1 MSIISPLQTIAVG
14 VVVERTQG
22 RHAMER
28 IRLASGR
35 RARRRAGNAALDAS
49 SPTTASARRFLR
61 ALPRSNCIARRRPIT
76 AATSNPGRRPLWVAL
91 RATDAEPPFTV
102 AAVTADP
109 AEGES
114 LTETATDMVEQ
125 VPMPEA
131 IRQLVAAFVA
141 EHHVEQPFVKRKR
154 DRADP
159 EALARRAPTRDGEPQ

>member
-1 MSIISPLQTIAVG
+1 MSFISPLQTIAVG
-14 VVVERTQG
+14 VVVERSKGVTQWSEYAWRPVG
-22 RHAMER
+22 VLAGAPATPPWSKLTDDGER
-28 IRLASGR
+28 ATFFVGVAEIELYRTE
-35 RARRRAGNAALDAS
+35 
-49 SPTTASARRFLR
+49 TTYYRNNLESATP
-61 ALPRSNCIARRRPIT
+61 A
-76 AATSNPGRRPLWVAL
+76 LWVAL
-91 RATDAEPPFTV
+91 RATDAEPPYTV

-131 IRQLVAAFVA
+131 IRQLVAAFIA

-159 EALARRAPTRDGEPQ
+159 EALGRRAPTRDGEPQ